1 MGISYITSFSTFM
14 RHELCVCHRKI
25 GRHLLPKCI
34 FLHIYGEIITKT
46 SVCMSFLRLF
56 LPLPVNDGASV
67 AYPFSLFFT
76 CSSMLSVFLELT
88 AVLSN
93 IYSVVHF
100 TLLSFVFTFYVTCVE
115 VRYDIP
121 INNDWFVSTPSVTC
135 IADDFFFKYL
145 RMFPCNGVKLVLTK

>member
-1 MGISYITSFSTFM
+1 LDSNDHCAKTIQSLTNKGHWGSNLKIKRKHICFSMGISYITSFSTFM

-34 FLHIYGEIITKT
+34 FLHIYGEIKTKT

-76 CSSMLSVFLELT
+76 CSSMLSVFLEFTHYPGIEGNRL
-88 AVLSN
+88 AHLFCLLLACVQMLS
-93 IYSVVHF
+93 
-100 TLLSFVFTFYVTCVE
+100 
-115 VRYDIP
+115 
-121 INNDWFVSTPSVTC
+121 VSLEFRPG
-135 IADDFFFKYL
+135 F
-145 RMFPCNGVKLVLTK
+145 R